1 MQIIAH
7 RGASAIAPE
16 NTMAAFE
23 AAILLGADGIEL
35 DVHQTKDGVLVVMHD
50 ETVDRTTQGRGRIID
65 MTYDEIA
72 ILDAGYRHSSAY
84 IGEKVPKLSDVLEH
98 LQTTNLLLN
107 IELKTD
113 QIHYEGIEASALTLV
128 KAIGMFEKTI
138 FSSFYHP
145 SLKVLQGMDATV
157 QIAMLCPLHRP
168 VHAKEA
174 KAFGAQAIHP
184 DARLMLNRSYSEE
197 AKREGIHLRP
207 YTVDEPHHIQ
217 ALYALH
223 VDAVITNKPD
233 IARQAISS

>member
-72 ILDAGYRHSSAY
+72 ILDAGYQHSSAY
-84 IGEKVPKLSDVLEH
+84 IGEKVPKLSDVLER

-145 SLKVLQGMDATV
+145 SLKVLQGIDAHV
-157 QIAMLCPLHRP
+157 QIAMLCPLHHP
-168 VHAKEA
+168 VPAKEA

-197 AKREGIHLRP
+197 AKREGILLRP

>member
-50 ETVDRTTQGRGRIID
+50 ETVDRTTQGRGRIVD

-72 ILDAGYRHSSAY
+72 LLDAGYRHSSAY
-84 IGEKVPKLSDVLEH
+84 IGEKVPKLSDVLER
-98 LQTTNLLLN
+98 LQTTHLQLN

-113 QIHYEGIEASALTLV
+113 QIHYEGIEASALSLV

-145 SLKVLQGMDATV
+145 SLKVLQAIDSHV
-157 QIAMLCPLHRP
+157 QTAMLCPLYHP
-168 VHAKEA
+168 VQAKEA

-184 DARLMLNRSYSEE
+184 DARLIHQAYCE
-197 AKREGIHLRP
+197 AANHEGILLRP